1 MSSEPTLPASPTKRL
16 AAKKRGNVVRSRQ
29 LVAASILLGATLL
42 LQWQRTAIATE
53 LDRYLTKQFQL
64 QTTLE
69 KTSDQWVTV
78 DFWLQQSLPILQA
91 LSPVILGIIA
101 IALLSNMLQTG
112 FIFAPGRISPD
123 TSRLAPGT
131 WWQRV
136 NSAEHQLEAIG
147 SLIRSMGLFALMA
160 LSLWAMRE
168 QIASLSL
175 LPAGQIIKGIVN
187 ILSQILIR
195 IGIVLLILGILDYG
209 WQKLKWERALRMTP
223 DELRDEQTTQN
234 AIKHHAKPRKFQANR
249 NSYDLSQSNLVL
261 YIPEGPIVAI
271 AYDHQQMDVP
281 TIQQIWHPKPTSP
294 EYSIEVLQ
302 MARDQGLR
310 CLMTR
315 KLTTLIANTLKPR
328 QLVPPHLYQDVI
340 KALRST

>member
-16 AAKKRGNVVRSRQ
+16 AAKKRGNVARSRQ
-29 LVAASILLGATLL
+29 LVAATTLLGATLL
-42 LQWQRTAIATE
+42 LQWQHTAIATQ

-69 KTSDQWVTV
+69 KTAGQWGTV
-78 DFWLQQSLPILQA
+78 DFWLQQSLPILQSLA
-91 LSPVILGIIA
+91 PVVLGIIA
-101 IALLSNMLQTG
+101 IAVLSNMLQTG
-112 FIFAPGRISPD
+112 FIFVPGGISPD
-123 TSRLAPGT
+123 TSRLTPGA

-136 NSAEHQLEAIG
+136 NSAEHQLESIG
-147 SLIRSMGLFALMA
+147 SLIRSVGLFVLMA
-160 LSLWAMRE
+160 ISLWTMRE

-187 ILSQILIR
+187 ILSQVLIR
-195 IGIVLLILGILDYG
+195 IGVVLLILGILDYG

-223 DELRDEQTTQN
+223 DELRDEQKTQN
-234 AIKHHAKPRKFQANR
+234 AISHRARPRDYKANR
-249 NSYDLSQSNLVL
+249 NSYDLAQSNVVL

-271 AYDHQQMDVP
+271 AYDHHQMDVP
-281 TIQQIWHPKPTSP
+281 IIQQIWHPNPASP
-294 EYSIEVLQ
+294 EYSSDVLQ
-302 MARDQGLR
+302 MARDQGLH

-315 KLTTLIANTLKPR
+315 KLTTLIATTLKPR

-340 KALRST
+340 KALRSA